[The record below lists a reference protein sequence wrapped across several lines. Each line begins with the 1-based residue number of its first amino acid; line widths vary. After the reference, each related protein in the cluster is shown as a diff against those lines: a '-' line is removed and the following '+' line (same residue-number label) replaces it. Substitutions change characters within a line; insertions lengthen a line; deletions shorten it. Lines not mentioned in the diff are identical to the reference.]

1 MTSGAFLRCV
11 FAMGGG
17 GKKKKFATT
26 LTRAKYTSFIFKYIS
41 HSQYSSLLITGSKEI
56 SPRVA
61 KFRFGELDR
70 KREKRREK
78 WRRLR
83 SITKN
88 AVADRVPYIFMGT
101 VYGFYSLHINYIV
114 KDSPGA
120 AR

>member
-1 MTSGAFLRCV
+1 M
-11 FAMGGG
+11 
-17 GKKKKFATT
+17 
-26 LTRAKYTSFIFKYIS
+26 
-41 HSQYSSLLITGSKEI
+41 SSLWGGRKEKKIRYNVNSCKIYIIYIQIYKPLTILVFVNYRIKEI
-56 SPRVA
+56 SPRDA